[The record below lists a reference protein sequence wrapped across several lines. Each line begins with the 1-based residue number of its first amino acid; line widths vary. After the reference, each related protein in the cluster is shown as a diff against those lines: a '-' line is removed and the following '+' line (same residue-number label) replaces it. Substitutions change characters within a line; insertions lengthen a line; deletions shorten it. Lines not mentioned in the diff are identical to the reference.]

1 MVRTSEWFEPITVR
15 TDSGSLFDANR
26 TTGGSVRKCP
36 KYSLDPWKQTPY
48 PLHFGSNHHRT
59 GPVETEYKASN
70 ESPDQLRMLV
80 QLSGFPLIF
89 ISRAAEWETPNCRKL
104 ALLTP

>member
-59 GPVETEYKASN
+59 GPVEAEYKSHIN
-70 ESPDQLRMLV
+70 P
-80 QLSGFPLIF
+80 
-89 ISRAAEWETPNCRKL
+89 CYY
-104 ALLTP
+104 